1 MKITIEI
8 PDTTKAII
16 VAGAF
21 TTSNGNMLAQ
31 SIINTNEL
39 KDGNTILCDWQE
51 EENEH
56 LSL

>member
-1 MKITIEI
+1 MKITIKI

-21 TTSNGNMLAQ
+21 TTSNENMLAQ
-31 SIINTNEL
+31 SIVDTNEL
-39 KDGNTILCDWQE
+39 KDRNTVLCDWQE